1 MPASSSRF
9 LLLSQDRKVPR
20 KTSYNTTTAPQNHLT
35 QVREQTPKQR
45 PAGAG
50 QLLTESLTWGQMSY
64 SLAPSSTLME
74 HLSRDAD
81 GYSERRPAAPEAAPA
96 PYLAPLDSLRMM
108 WLVRSNTFPSQN
120 S

>member
-1 MPASSSRF
+1 
-9 LLLSQDRKVPR
+9 
-20 KTSYNTTTAPQNHLT
+20 
-35 QVREQTPKQR
+35 
-45 PAGAG
+45 
-50 QLLTESLTWGQMSY
+50 
-64 SLAPSSTLME
+64 ME